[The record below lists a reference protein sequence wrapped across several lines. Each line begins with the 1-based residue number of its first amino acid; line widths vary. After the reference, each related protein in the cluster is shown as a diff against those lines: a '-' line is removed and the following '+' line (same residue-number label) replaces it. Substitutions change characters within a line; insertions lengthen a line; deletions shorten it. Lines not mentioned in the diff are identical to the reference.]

1 MLPDLE
7 QGTVTAE
14 ENDKKVLVNIQP
26 QGLLFLIGT
35 IMYTYRQRRATRG
48 QLVAIATPQKEF

>member
-7 QGTVTAE
+7 KGTVTAE

-35 IMYTYRQRRATRG
+35 IMYTYRDSKKICEPCEPCIMAQ
-48 QLVAIATPQKEF
+48 